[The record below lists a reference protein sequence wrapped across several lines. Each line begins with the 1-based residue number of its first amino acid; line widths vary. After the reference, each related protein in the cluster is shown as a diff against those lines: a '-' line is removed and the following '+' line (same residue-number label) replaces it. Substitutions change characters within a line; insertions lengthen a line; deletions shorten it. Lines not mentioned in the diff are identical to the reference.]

1 MLQKETVDGPKDEAW
16 GVDAMD
22 SCVGLCWYVSLYM
35 WGDFTYVLFPSVHYK
50 EYLVT
55 KINKTHLD
63 PISLYDV
70 HGLEAML
77 TREEML
83 VLERKYYSED
93 EYKERL
99 MKVSEWS
106 ISSLC
111 GVH

>member
-1 MLQKETVDGPKDEAW
+1 MVLRMRRVEQMRWTVVLDFAGMLAFICQ
-16 GVDAMD
+16 
-22 SCVGLCWYVSLYM
+22 
-35 WGDFTYVLFPSVHYK
+35 GDFTYVLFPSVHYK